1 MTQPQDHDHAR
12 RQPRLRIGPWLP
24 DPDSD
29 TMPPTRLASSAT
41 PARPALST
49 PPNLSDHQP
58 SASPSEPMV
67 VPIDPTPHPTDRRSH
82 RLILAGVGTAVLG
95 LLLTALWPTTPPP
108 PVAEPPTPPGRFG
121 WPHAPD
127 LPWPPPGTLTPS
139 APQASSSV
147 GGVSSTRPIAPSQVS
162 SPTRSPSSAAATRT
176 SPAATRTT
184 SPAAPSAS
192 PSRTVRPTPSPR
204 PAEPRELTPLPP
216 WRERDLRSVSGGQ
229 ETSIEFVNH
238 RSRSV
243 IVYWLDHHGHR
254 RQYAALEPSES
265 YRQHTYVGHP
275 WVVTDRRGRSL
286 ACFEPTANPARAVIR

>member
-1 MTQPQDHDHAR
+1 
-12 RQPRLRIGPWLP
+12 
-24 DPDSD
+24 
-29 TMPPTRLASSAT
+29 
-41 PARPALST
+41 
-49 PPNLSDHQP
+49 
-58 SASPSEPMV
+58 MV

-254 RQYAALEPSES
+254 RQYAVLEPSES
-265 YRQHTYVGHP
+265 YQQHTYVGHP

>member
-1 MTQPQDHDHAR
+1 M
-12 RQPRLRIGPWLP
+12 
-24 DPDSD
+24 
-29 TMPPTRLASSAT
+29 
-41 PARPALST
+41 
-49 PPNLSDHQP
+49 
-58 SASPSEPMV
+58 
-67 VPIDPTPHPTDRRSH
+67 
-82 RLILAGVGTAVLG
+82 GTAALG

-176 SPAATRTT
+176 SPAATRTA

-254 RQYAALEPSES
+254 RQYAVLEPSES
-265 YRQHTYVGHP
+265 YQQHTYVGHP